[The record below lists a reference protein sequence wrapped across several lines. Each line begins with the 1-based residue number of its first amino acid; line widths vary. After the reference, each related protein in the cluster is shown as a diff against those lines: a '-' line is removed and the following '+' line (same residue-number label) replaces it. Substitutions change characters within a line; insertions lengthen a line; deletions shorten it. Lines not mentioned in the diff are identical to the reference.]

1 MQIHTT
7 TEGTSKDD
15 DDAPLEATPDH
26 LVFVSGYDLPIP
38 AGHVK
43 VGDELV
49 GVKGPKTVTKIA
61 SVDRDGFYNAF
72 TYDAT
77 LFVDGVLAS
86 SVAGLTEKEKA
97 QINFGPLQVHPH
109 TSAQI
114 GAPVMHAVCTKLTSF
129 FCKSQVDDGM
139 GGIMNLWISNGN
151 FIFTLPR
158 VLQAIIYPSLISMG
172 VMALLSYYAIIL
184 GVTSLV
190 VLGGFILII
199 ELVKKKK
206 AKLA

>member
-1 MQIHTT
+1 M
-7 TEGTSKDD
+7 
-15 DDAPLEATPDH
+15 
-26 LVFVSGYDLPIP
+26 
-38 AGHVK
+38 
-43 VGDELV
+43 V

-61 SVDRDGFYNAF
+61 SVDRDGFYNAL

-86 SVAGLTEKEKA
+86 SADAGKEKEH
-97 QINFGPLQVHPH
+97 INFGPFQVNMH

-114 GAPVMHAVCTKLTSF
+114 SAPVMHAVCTKLTSF

>member
-1 MQIHTT
+1 
-7 TEGTSKDD
+7 
-15 DDAPLEATPDH
+15 
-26 LVFVSGYDLPIP
+26 
-38 AGHVK
+38 
-43 VGDELV
+43 
-49 GVKGPKTVTKIA
+49 
-61 SVDRDGFYNAF
+61 
-72 TYDAT
+72 
-77 LFVDGVLAS
+77 
-86 SVAGLTEKEKA
+86 
-97 QINFGPLQVHPH
+97 
-109 TSAQI
+109 
-114 GAPVMHAVCTKLTSF
+114 
-129 FCKSQVDDGM
+129 M

>member
-1 MQIHTT
+1 
-7 TEGTSKDD
+7 
-15 DDAPLEATPDH
+15 
-26 LVFVSGYDLPIP
+26 
-38 AGHVK
+38 
-43 VGDELV
+43 
-49 GVKGPKTVTKIA
+49 
-61 SVDRDGFYNAF
+61 
-72 TYDAT
+72 
-77 LFVDGVLAS
+77 
-86 SVAGLTEKEKA
+86 
-97 QINFGPLQVHPH
+97 
-109 TSAQI
+109 
-114 GAPVMHAVCTKLTSF
+114 
-129 FCKSQVDDGM
+129 M

-190 VLGGFILII
+190 VLGGFILILII